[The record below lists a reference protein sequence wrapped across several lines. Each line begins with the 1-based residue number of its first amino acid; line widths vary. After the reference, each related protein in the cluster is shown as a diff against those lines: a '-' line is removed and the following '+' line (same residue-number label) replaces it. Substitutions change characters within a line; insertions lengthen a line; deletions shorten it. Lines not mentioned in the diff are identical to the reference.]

1 MSPDNDE
8 DITLDLDITLCGTLA
23 ARDLKRVGSV
33 AEMSEGV
40 SPEAVLGFCGWGMS
54 SDML

>member
-1 MSPDNDE
+1 MIPD
-8 DITLDLDITLCGTLA
+8 TLDDKTLDIDVLACGTLA